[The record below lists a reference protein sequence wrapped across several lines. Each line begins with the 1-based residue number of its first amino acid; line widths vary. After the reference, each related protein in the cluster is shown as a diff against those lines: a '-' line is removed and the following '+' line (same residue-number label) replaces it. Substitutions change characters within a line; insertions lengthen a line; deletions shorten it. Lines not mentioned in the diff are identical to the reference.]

1 MFKPTDRQGSLFSGS
16 QVMDARGRRRLERSW
31 CYGFQQRVLPVLL
44 AVEEEFAD
52 LYSDEVGRPN
62 WSVARMLGVLLLAEM
77 LDLDDQA
84 ALDSLTFDLRWQHA
98 LELGL
103 DDAYLSRRSLVEFRG
118 RLVRRDPEM
127 ARIRMVFDRV
137 GEAALAELGLSI
149 SDQRLDSTRITS
161 NIRCGGRVTLFR
173 ATLEAF
179 GRWLGQAW
187 PEKFAALSEPLRAW
201 LGAERNGWF
210 GAGTKEERQRKLQ
223 ELAGWLVE
231 VEAQFAGDEQVREEE
246 PYLLLVRL
254 LDEHC
259 ERVRPARPGDGDS
272 GGAADSDGTT
282 DSASAADSDGTT
294 DSASAADSDGTTDS
308 ASAADSDGPAEAAPE
323 TTPPPV
329 KVLKRPAVLG
339 ASLQSPHDPDAGY
352 GHKGSGYH
360 VQITET
366 CNSVT
371 ADGAVPAN
379 IITDFDV
386 AAAHVSDLK
395 QLAGVLERLQERGR
409 APNRLFADGGYASGE
424 ALLHAQSLAVELL
437 APMTRPRMAA
447 DTLGREAFQ
456 LRPDGT
462 VIACPAGHAPT
473 RHDARSSRI
482 ETAPTLYAYFDGDTC
497 RACPL
502 LDRCAARPPNNNKK
516 GSYHLEMLDRLIARD
531 QAHGRQ
537 QTKQWRTDYRIRS
550 GIEGTNSELKRAHG
564 LGELRVRRMP
574 RVRLAVS
581 CKLTA
586 CNIKRWLK
594 AIAETALKAGI
605 SPIQAIWR
613 ALAALTL
620 LAAWPGT
627 TAAVAHESPSLRS

>member
-16 QVMDARGRRRLERSW
+16 QVMDARGRRRLEGSW
-31 CYGFQQRVLPVLL
+31 CHGFQQRVLPVLL
-44 AVEEEFAD
+44 SVEGEFAD
-52 LYSDEVGRPN
+52 LYSEEVGRPN
-62 WSVARMLGVLLLAEM
+62 WSVARMLGVLLLSEM

-103 DDAYLSRRSLVEFRG
+103 DDAYLSRRSLVDFRS
-118 RLVRRDPEM
+118 RLVRHDPQM
-127 ARIRMVFDRV
+127 ARLRMVFDRV
-137 GEAALAELGLSI
+137 GDGALVDLGISI

-173 ATLEAF
+173 VTLEAF
-179 GRWLGQAW
+179 GRWLGRVW
-187 PEKFAALSEPLRAW
+187 PEKFAALSESLRAW

-210 GAGTKEERQRKLQ
+210 GAGTKEERQRKLE
-223 ELAGWLVE
+223 ELAAWLVE
-231 VEAQFAGDEQVREEE
+231 VEAQFAGDEQVRQEE

-259 ERVRPARPGDGDS
+259 ERVKPATPEDDNGLGGDDS
-272 GGAADSDGTT
+272 GGADDSG
-282 DSASAADSDGTT
+282 SAADSGGTT
-294 DSASAADSDGTTDS
+294 
-308 ASAADSDGPAEAAPE
+308 EATPE
-323 TTPPPV
+323 ITPPPV

-339 ASLQSPHDPDAGY
+339 AAMQSPHDPDAGY

-366 CNSVT
+366 CNSTT

-379 IITDFDV
+379 IITDFGV
-386 AAAHVSDLK
+386 AAAHVSDLT
-395 QLAGVLERLQERGR
+395 QIAGVLERLQERGR
-409 APNRLFADGGYASGE
+409 APERLFADGGYASGD

-437 APMTRPRMAA
+437 APMTRPRMSA

-473 RHDARSSRI
+473 RHDPRSSRI
-482 ETAPTLYAYFDGDTC
+482 ETEPTLYAYFDGDTC

-502 LDRCAARPPNNNKK
+502 LGRCAVRPPNNSKK

-537 QTKQWRTDYRIRS
+537 QTEQWRTDYCIRS
-550 GIEGTNSELKRAHG
+550 GIEATNSELKRAHG
-564 LGELRVRRMP
+564 LGKLRVRRMP
-574 RVRLAVS
+574 RVLLAVS

-586 CNIKRWLK
+586 CNIKRWLR
-594 AIAETALKAGI
+594 AIAEAAEKAGL
-605 SPIQAIWR
+605 SPIQAVCR
-613 ALAALTL
+613 ALAALAL

-627 TAAVAHESPSLRS
+627 RAAAAHQSPSLRS